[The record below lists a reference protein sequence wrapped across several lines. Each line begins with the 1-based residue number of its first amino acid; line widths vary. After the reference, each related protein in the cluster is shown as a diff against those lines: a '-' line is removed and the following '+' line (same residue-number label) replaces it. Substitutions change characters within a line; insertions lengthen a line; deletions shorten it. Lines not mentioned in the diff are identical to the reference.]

1 MFRVH
6 DELSLSRCNE
16 ITRYAEKQERI
27 FQTSVV

>member
-6 DELSLSRCNE
+6 DELSLSRNE
-16 ITRYAEKQERI
+16 IARYAVKQERI